1 MQPVF
6 SVSRKLEGGLLGLLL
21 LYSLIMGSCMPVAV
35 EPTRIL
41 ERAPIVAGL
50 LGYMASGAYRCA
62 NFFAVLDSYGSALS
76 SAFLAATVAVSLL
89 LAADAF
95 VLGQALQVIFHSDE
109 SLLACLGIIVFSAGL
124 GCFSSESCCFGF
136 SFMFDH
142 GLMRKCLRRNNLPV
156 AFLDRAV
163 QCLKCI

>member
-76 SAFLAATVAVSLL
+76 SAFLAATVAVS
-89 LAADAF
+89 
-95 VLGQALQVIFHSDE
+95 
-109 SLLACLGIIVFSAGL
+109 
-124 GCFSSESCCFGF
+124 
-136 SFMFDH
+136 
-142 GLMRKCLRRNNLPV
+142 
-156 AFLDRAV
+156 
-163 QCLKCI
+163 